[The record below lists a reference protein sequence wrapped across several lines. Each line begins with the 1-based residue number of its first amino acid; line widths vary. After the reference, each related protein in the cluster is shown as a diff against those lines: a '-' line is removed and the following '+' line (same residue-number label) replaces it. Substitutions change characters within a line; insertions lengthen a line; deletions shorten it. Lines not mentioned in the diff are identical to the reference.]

1 MSLLIE
7 AERLR
12 KKLEKLEQKKRD
24 RLAEVAA
31 DYDAKIR
38 AEKTQAGDEVCV
50 LLDSAVN
57 IGKAAE

>member
-38 AEKTQAGDEVCV
+38 AEKTRAGDEVCV

-57 IGKAAE
+57 LGKAAE